1 MGFKDAVDYTVNG
14 VKNSSTYVLQGSYN
28 LGCTAVSKVNSV
40 VKGSGGQG
48 EGEQN
53 RVEKLKEYLPD
64 QEKIGRAITVVTH
77 PATKELIKFFALPPG
92 GAQAYN
98 IMAAVLKNP
107 PSTSSHTCLYENN
120 KYKQVME
127 ELMVLRDEKDRMQ
140 AEIEQIKNEIEYPKR
155 LNSTSPARLRSS
167 STVEQKPEDVISLF
181 MMKGFTVLDYRYDQ
195 VVPPIR
201 GHTIRTERCDDDR
214 GDI

>member
-1 MGFKDAVDYTVNG
+1 M
-14 VKNSSTYVLQGSYN
+14 
-28 LGCTAVSKVNSV
+28 NSV

-53 RVEKLKEYLPD
+53 RVEKLKEYFPD
-64 QEKIGRAITVVTH
+64 QEKIGRAIAIVTH

-107 PSTSSHTCLYENN
+107 PSTSSHTYLYENN

-127 ELMVLRDEKDRMQ
+127 ELRVLRDEKECRIECKQSLSTLRM
-140 AEIEQIKNEIEYPKR
+140 K
-155 LNSTSPARLRSS
+155 SS
-167 STVEQKPEDVISLF
+167 IQRD
-181 MMKGFTVLDYRYDQ
+181 
-195 VVPPIR
+195 
-201 GHTIRTERCDDDR
+201 
-214 GDI
+214 